1 MTQVLNEVKEL
12 VIDRETW
19 LRGEGSSNS
28 FLRREGDGKQC
39 CLGFY
44 CLARGLSAEE
54 ITYHAAPDNVGIDD
68 DWLQKKYAGGQ
79 RRVQEVLMSTNDMPL
94 GSCPDGGPTR
104 VQYTTLYSE
113 AEREAMIAAIFRA
126 EGGVE
131 VKFV

>member
-1 MTQVLNEVKEL
+1 MVPQLEVKKL
-12 VIDRETW
+12 TIDRETW

-28 FLRREGDGKQC
+28 FLRRAGDGKQC

-54 ITYHAAPDNVGIDD
+54 ITDSTTPDIVGINDI
-68 DWLQKKYAGGQ
+68 WLQKKYAGGQ

-94 GSCPDGGPTR
+94 GSSPDGGPTR

-113 AEREAMIAAIFRA
+113 AEREAVIASIFRA

-131 VKFV
+131 VVFV